1 MDPMGYIYI
10 YMIICIRLLSYSSTI
25 LFVCLIDWLIDCL
38 FVWLI
43 VCLVCFWVSQS
54 AAYCMPSVWSVWFNK
69 SLKFVLKTVK
79 RTKGQHPSTCCLNSK
94 KMFRHGLFKFKNPCE
109 EDKGSAYYHQL
120 YAKWFPSSTQF
131 QKFASQFWDWKH
143 VWMSSTEDWNN
154 EESVDWTPNPNQA
167 KRCNMGMGQKPWHR
181 AVNPKS

>member
-25 LFVCLIDWLIDCL
+25 LFVCLIDWLFVCLIDCL
-38 FVWLI
+38 FGLLLSFAI
-43 VCLVCFWVSQS
+43 SCILHAVCLVGLIQQITQVCPENCEKDKGS
-54 AAYCMPSVWSVWFNK
+54 ASINMLFEFKKKCSDMD
-69 SLKFVLKTVK
+69 
-79 RTKGQHPSTCCLNSK
+79 CLNS
-94 KMFRHGLFKFKNPCE
+94 KNPCE

-154 EESVDWTPNPNQA
+154 EESVDWTPNPKPGKKMQH
-167 KRCNMGMGQKPWHR
+167 GDGSKPWHR